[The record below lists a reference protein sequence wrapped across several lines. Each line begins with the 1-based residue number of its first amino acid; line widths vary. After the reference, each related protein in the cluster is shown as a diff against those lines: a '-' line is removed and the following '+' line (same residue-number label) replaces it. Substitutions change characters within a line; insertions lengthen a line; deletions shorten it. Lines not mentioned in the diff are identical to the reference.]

1 MLNFVGI
8 SLGTLSDSTL
18 RSAQVLCSSDIIL
31 CEDTRSFAPYYAS
44 LQVLY
49 TLRPLE
55 SQKIMSYHDQNEF
68 EKLPEI
74 LKYLDDNKSVSVVS
88 DAGMPI
94 VSDPGSQLL
103 QMVVKRGHSYTVI
116 PGPTA
121 LTTAMTHAGISSN
134 TLFVGFIPKKESQAR
149 KMLSE
154 YVSISIRPLSLVL
167 YESPHRIQATLQLL
181 DELVPDSDIVLCRE
195 MTKKFEEIV
204 RGKPSQL
211 MLSAYKGE
219 ITLVVQLS

>member
-1 MLNFVGI
+1 MLYFVGTP
-8 SLGTLSDSTL
+8 LGVLSDSSL

-31 CEDTRSFAPYYAS
+31 CEDTRSFSPYYAS

-49 TLRPLE
+49 TLQPLE

-74 LKYLDDNKSVSVVS
+74 LNYLDDNLTVSIVS
-88 DAGMPI
+88 EAGMPV

-103 QMVVKRGHSYTVI
+103 QMIVRKGHSYTVV

-134 TLFVGFIPKKESQAR
+134 TLFVGFLPKKESQSR
-149 KMLSE
+149 KLLLE
-154 YVSISIRPLSLVL
+154 YLSISIRPLSLVL
-167 YESPHRIQATLQLL
+167 YESPHRIQATLELLNQLT
-181 DELVPDSDIVLCRE
+181 PDSYLVLCRE

-204 RGKPSQL
+204 RGKPSDL
-211 MLSAYKGE
+211 MHSTYKGE